1 MLKKLFAI
9 FGYVKKQEFE
19 SEISNLNAQNQSL
32 NEKINSKDDEIQTFK
47 TKVKDLSFKNKFVAK
62 LLSAGQKNEIL
73 QRFHSLLYKDFMDF
87 ANKDNSL
94 ANEAQAFAML
104 QDIEKELELI
114 SIYPEL
120 YSKAIIAV
128 GGGFSS
134 GKSAF
139 ISSFIDDDIMLPISV
154 KPTTAI
160 STFVISNPKIKLN
173 AFSKDG
179 ASVNLSEL
187 DPQIHS
193 KISHDFIKGF
203 GFKLKKIMPFMVL
216 QTPLVKNCEHL
227 CFIDTPGYNA
237 AQDNFTSDDKQSALE
252 FVRNS
257 TALLWLVSVDNGTIQ
272 DDDLAFLNEL
282 DLGDKRL
289 FVVLNKADLRGD
301 EQRKEVIAH
310 IKEMLELHSIT
321 YDGISAYSAK
331 KKQEFE
337 FEKMSLQEFLSSVH
351 TASTL
356 HKSLIAQLFEVYEMY
371 EKAILA
377 KDAQKEAVYKSLK
390 SLSIDLTAAGLDEN
404 NPSRAKIIQI
414 QNQFAQGPSASVL
427 RQELKSVITKMQNAI
442 DELFGKSLDMP
453 LPNVSKDGKRLT
465 KNSLNNRENTQKQ
478 TLSKDEM
485 LESML
490 IDACNGLYGN
500 EEEAINQIAKSF
512 KLDKAKVQQL
522 YKAKMTQMQS
532 AKKDKK

>member
-19 SEISNLNAQNQSL
+19 SEISKLNAQNQSL
-32 NEKINSKDDEIQTFK
+32 NEQINSKDDEIQTFK
-47 TKVKDLSFKNKFVAK
+47 TKVKDLSFKNEFVAK

-120 YSKAIIAV
+120 YNKAIIAV

-179 ASVNLSEL
+179 VSVNLSEL
-187 DPQIHS
+187 DPQIHN

-216 QTPLVKNCEHL
+216 QAPLVKNCEHL

-310 IKEMLELHSIT
+310 IKEMLESHSIT

-427 RQELKSVITKMQNAI
+427 RQELKSVITKMQNTI

-490 IDACNGLYGN
+490 IDACNGLYGS

-512 KLDKAKVQQL
+512 KLDKAKAQQL
-522 YKAKMTQMQS
+522 YEAKMTQMQS

>member
-47 TKVKDLSFKNKFVAK
+47 TKVKDLSFKNEFVAK

-179 ASVNLSEL
+179 TSVNLSEL

-216 QTPLVKNCEHL
+216 QAPLVKNCEHL
-227 CFIDTPGYNA
+227 CFTIHRATTPHKITLQA
-237 AQDNFTSDDKQSALE
+237 MTSK
-252 FVRNS
+252 V
-257 TALLWLVSVDNGTIQ
+257 LWNLCEI
-272 DDDLAFLNEL
+272 L
-282 DLGDKRL
+282 RL
-289 FVVLNKADLRGD
+289 CF
-301 EQRKEVIAH
+301 
-310 IKEMLELHSIT
+310 
-321 YDGISAYSAK
+321 
-331 KKQEFE
+331 
-337 FEKMSLQEFLSSVH
+337 
-351 TASTL
+351 
-356 HKSLIAQLFEVYEMY
+356 
-371 EKAILA
+371 
-377 KDAQKEAVYKSLK
+377 
-390 SLSIDLTAAGLDEN
+390 GL
-404 NPSRAKIIQI
+404 
-414 QNQFAQGPSASVL
+414 
-427 RQELKSVITKMQNAI
+427 
-442 DELFGKSLDMP
+442 
-453 LPNVSKDGKRLT
+453 
-465 KNSLNNRENTQKQ
+465 
-478 TLSKDEM
+478 
-485 LESML
+485 
-490 IDACNGLYGN
+490 
-500 EEEAINQIAKSF
+500 
-512 KLDKAKVQQL
+512 
-522 YKAKMTQMQS
+522 
-532 AKKDKK
+532 